1 MTTTWLTGAR
11 RAMLASICV
20 TALAAS
26 TQAWAQE
33 AVPAD
38 AAQAAPPADETA
50 KANESAEP
58 GDQDIVVTARRRNE
72 VLQDVPIAVTA
83 FTGAQ
88 LEREGALDLTDVGDT
103 VPNVTLEV
111 SRATNSTLTAF
122 IRGIGQQ
129 DPVAGFEQGVGLYLD
144 DVYLNRP
151 QGAVLD
157 IYDVERIEVLRGPQG
172 TLYGRNTI
180 GGAIK
185 YVTKRLANVPEMD
198 VRATVGTYKQLDLVM
213 SASTPIS
220 DDFRIG
226 AAVARLS
233 RGGFG
238 DNLTTGKDNYDKDVI
253 ATRLSAEVGHDDGA
267 LLRLSGDYTID
278 NSNPRGGHR
287 LIAGI
292 QSHTAPAPDVFDT
305 LGGQRDPR
313 QKVNGGGVAAN
324 GQIRV
329 ADGVTL
335 KSITAYRKDKS
346 VGPIDFDALPAVDV
360 DVPGI
365 YKNKQFSQEF
375 QAEIQ
380 QGALSGVAGVYYLD
394 ADAATIFDVR
404 LTTTFPG
411 FTAFTDSEVH
421 TKTWAVFGD
430 FTYDI
435 SEQFSVSAGARYT
448 KDKRSA
454 TVFRESFL
462 GGGSPIFGGAGIPF
476 PIPPAITSDFDGS
489 RTDNAFTPRLSV
501 SFKPNRNNHFYASYS
516 KGFKGGGFDPR
527 GQTTQAS
534 DLNHDGTVDAAEI
547 YDYMTFLPEKVTSYE
562 LGWKGTMLD
571 NRVSAA
577 LALFHSD
584 YTDMQIPASVPCL
597 VSGVASFCGLTSNA
611 GKARIQGVEFEGN
624 ARLLGDA
631 GGSRL
636 NFGWSVG
643 YLEGKFKEF
652 ITTLNV
658 DEDMH
663 LFPPLP
669 VVGNTRDVD
678 VADFREIQNTP
689 KWTASGTLNYTTP
702 LSGGTL
708 NLNSTLSY
716 RSKSQQFE
724 LHVPLLDQKG
734 FTLWNASAVYEL
746 ADGHWTFGLHGKNLL
761 DKKYIVAGYNFL
773 YQNPYTGEFVGNGVA
788 PGPALGV
795 PGYDAALGRE
805 GVLTAYYGNP
815 RQVFFTVGYKY

>member
-1 MTTTWLTGAR
+1 MTTTWAARARSTILT
-11 RAMLASICV
+11 SICTSAV
-20 TALAAS
+20 AIS
-26 TQAWAQE
+26 TQALAQE
-33 AVPAD
+33 TPPVETG
-38 AAQAAPPADETA
+38 QAAPAADEATNETA
-50 KANESAEP
+50 QS

-83 FTGAQ
+83 FTAAQ
-88 LEREGALDLTDVGDT
+88 LEREGALDITDVGDT
-103 VPNVTLEV
+103 IPNVTLEV

-185 YVTKRLANVPEMD
+185 YVTKRLANVPEMN
-198 VRATVGTYKQLDLVM
+198 VRATIGTYKQLDLVM

-238 DNLTTGKDNYDKDVI
+238 KNLTTGKDNYDKDVI
-253 ATRLSAEVGHDDGA
+253 AGRVSAEFGHDDSA

-278 NSNPRGGHR
+278 NSNARGGHR
-287 LIAGI
+287 LIDGI
-292 QSHTAPAPDVFDT
+292 VTHTPPTDDVFDT
-305 LGGQRDPR
+305 LAGQRDPR

-335 KSITAYRKDKS
+335 KSITAYRKDHSK
-346 VGPIDFDALPAVDV
+346 GPIDFDALPAVDV

-365 YKNKQFSQEF
+365 YKNNQFSQEF
-375 QAEIQ
+375 QAEIE
-380 QGALSGVAGVYYLD
+380 QGALSGVAGVYYLK
-394 ADAATIFDVR
+394 ADAETIFDVR
-404 LTTTFPG
+404 LSTTFPG
-411 FTAFTDSEVH
+411 FTAFTDSDVH

-435 SEQFSVSAGARYT
+435 SRQFSVSAGARYT
-448 KDKRSA
+448 KDRRSA
-454 TVFRESFL
+454 SVFRESFL

-489 RTDNAFTPRLSV
+489 RTDNAFTPRFSV
-501 SFKPNRNNHFYASYS
+501 SFKPNANNHFYASYS
-516 KGFKGGGFDPR
+516 RGFKGGGFDPR
-527 GQTTQAS
+527 GQTSQAS
-534 DLNHDGTVDAAEI
+534 DLNNDGTVDASEV
-547 YDYMTFLPEKVTSYE
+547 YEYMTFLPEKVTSYE
-562 LGWKGTMLD
+562 IGWKGTMLD

-577 LALFHSD
+577 LALFHAD

-597 VSGVASFCGLTSNA
+597 VSGVPSFCGLTSNA

-624 ARLLGDA
+624 ARLFGDP
-631 GGSRL
+631 GGTRL

-643 YLEGKFKEF
+643 YLDGKFKEF
-652 ITTLNV
+652 VTTLNV
-658 DEDMH
+658 DENMN
-663 LFPPLP
+663 LFLP
-669 VVGNTRDVD
+669 IGSTRDVD
-678 VADFREIQNTP
+678 VADFRKIQNTP
-689 KWTASGTLNYTTP
+689 KWTASGTLNYTTT

-734 FTLWNASAVYEL
+734 FALWNASAVY
-746 ADGHWTFGLHGKNLL
+746 DFGGGHWSLGLHGKNLL

-773 YQNPYTGEFVGNGVA
+773 YQNPYTGEFVGNGIA

-805 GVLTAYYGNP
+805 GVLTGYYGNP
-815 RQVFFTVGYKY
+815 RQVFLTVGYKY